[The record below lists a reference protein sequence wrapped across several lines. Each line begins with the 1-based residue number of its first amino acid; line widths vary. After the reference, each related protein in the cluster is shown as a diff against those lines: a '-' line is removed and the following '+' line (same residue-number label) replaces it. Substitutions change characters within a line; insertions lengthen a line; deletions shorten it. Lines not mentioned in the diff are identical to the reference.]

1 MVSNDE
7 DAMFM
12 QTEGLS
18 LRQLW
23 GLTHVPFTMMGE
35 LSQQKD
41 VKNEGRSDYMY
52 ENKGTEKMKKDRSG
66 DVDENKQLNR
76 KSGLS
81 QNVIES
87 KGDSHEVECWC
98 HLEWDFFRKMG
109 IPTAGAYVPTVLV
122 GMNATQG

>member
-41 VKNEGRSDYMY
+41 VKNEGTSGDMY
-52 ENKGTEKMKKDRSG
+52 ENKGTGKIKNGTSG
-66 DVDENKQLNR
+66 DVDENK
-76 KSGLS
+76 
-81 QNVIES
+81 
-87 KGDSHEVECWC
+87 
-98 HLEWDFFRKMG
+98 
-109 IPTAGAYVPTVLV
+109 
-122 GMNATQG
+122 